1 MGMGHGE
8 CIARVLVIFDRRRG
22 KAAADD
28 FRGIADDHEGL
39 GVEFVDDFLDFGY
52 FCQFDDG
59 VDDALVLHGIGP
71 LAVDIGG
78 AMTDVAHENLSDG
91 CRAVGNDE
99 NAFSLFQAEDDFIRN
114 EGGDI
119 DGDEGQDGSFQ
130 GEHVSRCRQDNQVE
144 NHCDRAH
151 FQGIV
156 FFDDSADDVEA
167 AAVAVIFVND
177 AKADARQDAA
187 GNG

>member
-8 CIARVLVIFDRRRG
+8 CIARVLVIFDRRG
-22 KAAADD
+22 GEAAADD

-39 GVEFVDDFLDFGY
+39 GIEFVDDFLDFGY

-144 NHCDRAH
+144 NHRDRAH